1 MLSDITDEEGY
12 DMRKLNDAET
22 TDGDR
27 QSLHTREPVLDLLQG
42 RTLKEGLLS
51 ERTGSYNAVY

>member
-1 MLSDITDEEGY
+1 
-12 DMRKLNDAET
+12 MRKLNDAET

-27 QSLHTREPVLDLLQG
+27 QSLLHTREPVLDLLQG

>member
-1 MLSDITDEEGY
+1 MKR

-27 QSLHTREPVLDLLQG
+27 QSLLHTREPVLDLLQG